1 MAVTATVICLLLVSV
16 ETWDQSY
23 PVVTL
28 VLKVLLNSPQ
38 NSAVNSAST
47 ETSMLNSSD
56 IWEEYSVPIV
66 FS

>member
-1 MAVTATVICLLLVSV
+1 MAVTVTVICLLWVSV
-16 ETWDQSY
+16 ETWFQLY
-23 PVVTL
+23 PVLTL
-28 VLKVLLNSPQ
+28 VLKVELNSPQ
-38 NSAVNSAST
+38 NSAVNSASM